1 MDGIGGEAGLLP
13 HQLDR
18 RRPPVLG
25 HRRLPRPLHRRLP
38 QLLRRQVARK
48 LARQGNP
55 LLQHLPAVQRAG
67 RPGADQGLADRG
79 AAGGR
84 LLH

>member
-1 MDGIGGEAGLLP
+1 MDGISGEVGLLP
-13 HQLDR
+13 RQLDR

-38 QLLRRQVARK
+38 PLLRHQVARRVAK
-48 LARQGNP
+48 HGNP
-55 LLQHLPAVQRAG
+55 LFRHLPAVQRAG

-79 AAGGR
+79 VAGGHF
-84 LLH
+84 LH